1 MAQRAMAAN
10 DFWDNDAYRPT
21 GTGQTSIIEQLVGH
35 YHLQPKT
42 DKGYAA
48 EDTQQHAATN
58 WLAGKRVE
66 KRGTELLNG
75 PRGHSHFGLT
85 AS

>member
-1 MAQRAMAAN
+1 MAQLAMAAH

-42 DKGYAA
+42 DKGHAA

-58 WLAGKRVE
+58 WL
-66 KRGTELLNG
+66 GTELLNG